1 MLGYPPGVVP
11 KAAPAW
17 THVEKGTQYARDVI
31 SGAVIAG
38 KWVKLACKRHLDDL
52 DRAAMGHN
60 GGPSLD
66 DEDVFPYFFDPKAAE
81 KACNFIELLP
91 HTKGKWAA
99 KRQKLVMEPWQCF
112 KTMCIFGWK
121 RVTDGARRFRK
132 AFVLE
137 SRKNG
142 KSAWAAA
149 VGLYM
154 LCADNEFGAEVYSG
168 ATNEKQAWEVFKPA
182 RLMAKNSP
190 ALTAYYGVETG
201 KGAGSNLY
209 KMADGAKFE
218 TVVGNPGDGASPSC
232 AIVDEY
238 HEHDTDAM
246 VSTFETGMGARD
258 QPLLL
263 IISTAGDNIAGPCYA
278 MQQEVEKM
286 LERVVPNEELFGII
300 YSADTD
306 VDWTSE
312 LALLQANPNYD
323 VSIRGEFLKS
333 MQKDAIQNAR
343 KVGAFKTKHL
353 NLWVQARNAYFNI
366 QRWKES
372 AKPTL
377 TLEMFHNQPVKI
389 GLDLASKVDIAA
401 KEYLFRLDQC
411 NCDVAKVLQDEGYK
425 YARFGQYYLPEKTI
439 SLGENEHYQG
449 WVLDKW
455 ITDTP
460 GDMIDYV
467 QIRDEILDDRDQ
479 FQLEE
484 LAFDQH
490 QARMMVSELIAEGIP
505 CVEVAP
511 LVLNF
516 SEPMKEIEAL
526 IRSRAIAHNGDPV
539 YTWMLSNVVSKPD
552 RKDNDYPNK
561 DRPENKIDGPVA
573 QIMAMARWML
583 IEDTSSVYETR
594 GILMV

>member
-1 MLGYPPGVVP
+1 MLGIPAGVFA
-11 KAAPAW
+11 KREL
-17 THVEKGTQYARDVI
+17 THVEKGLAYARDVL
-31 SGAVIAG
+31 SGTIPAG
-38 KWVKLACKRHLDDL
+38 KWVKLACQRHFDDL
-52 DRAAMGHN
+52 ERSRRGHN
-60 GGPSLD
+60 G
-66 DEDVFPYFFDPKAAE
+66 EVFPYYFDEKAAE

-91 HTKGKWAA
+91 HTKGRWAA
-99 KRQKLVMEPWQCF
+99 QRQKLTLEPWQCF
-112 KTMCIFGWK
+112 KTICIFGWK
-121 RVTDGARRFRK
+121 RLADGLRRFRK

-154 LCADNEFGAEVYSG
+154 LCADGEFGAEVYSG

-190 ALTAYYGVETG
+190 ALTSYYGVETG

-209 KMADGAKFE
+209 KVADGAKFE

-278 MQQEVEKM
+278 MQQDVQKV
-286 LERVVPNEELFGII
+286 LERVIENEELFGII
-300 YSADTD
+300 YAADPD

-312 LALLQANPNYD
+312 IALLQANPNYD
-323 VSIRGEFLKS
+323 ISVRADFLKS
-333 MQKDAIQNAR
+333 MQREAIQSAR

-353 NLWVQARNAYFNI
+353 NLWVQARDAYFNVQKWI
-366 QRWKES
+366 E
-372 AKPTL
+372 AEKPTL
-377 TLEMFHNQPVKI
+377 TLEMFHNQPAKI
-389 GLDLASKVDIAA
+389 GIDLASKVDIAA
-401 KEYLFRLDQC
+401 VEILFRLDQC
-411 NCDVAKVLQDEGYK
+411 SCDIAKLLQDEGYK
-425 YARFGQYYLPEKTI
+425 YARFGRYYLPEKTI

-449 WVLDKW
+449 WMADKW
-455 ITDTP
+455 IIETP

-467 QIRDEILDDRDQ
+467 TIRDDILDLCEILQ
-479 FQLEE
+479 VEE

-490 QARMMVSELIAEGIP
+490 QARMMVSELIAEGVN

-511 LVLNF
+511 TVLNF
-516 SEPMKEIEAL
+516 SEPMKEIEGL

-539 YTWMLSNVVSKPD
+539 YTWMLSNVVAKAD
-552 RKDNDYPNK
+552 RKDNVYPNK
-561 DRPENKIDGPVA
+561 DRNENKIDGPVA
-573 QIMAMARWML
+573 EIMAMARWMVL
-583 IEDTSSVYETR
+583 EDNKSVYEDR

>member
-1 MLGYPPGVVP
+1 MLGFPPGVVFTP
-11 KAAPAW
+11 KPLS
-17 THVEKGTQYARDVI
+17 HVQKGMQYAEDVI
-31 SGAVIAG
+31 SGKQIAG
-38 KWVKLACKRHLDDL
+38 KWAKLACKRHLSDL
-52 DRAAMGHN
+52 KRSVDGSN
-60 GGPSLD
+60 SDP
-66 DEDVFPYFFDPKAAE
+66 FPYYFDEKAAE
-81 KACNFIELLP
+81 KACNFVEELP

-99 KRQKLVMEPWQCF
+99 QRLKLVMEPWQCF
-112 KTMCIFGWK
+112 KTMAIFGWK
-121 RVTDGARRFRK
+121 RKSDGNRRFRK

-149 VGLYM
+149 IGLYM
-154 LCADNEFGAEVYSG
+154 FCADKEFGAEVYSG

-190 ALTAYYGVETG
+190 DLTAYYGVETG

-209 KMADGAKFE
+209 KLADGAKFE
-218 TVVGNPGDGASPSC
+218 TVIGNPGDGASPSC

-238 HEHDTDAM
+238 HEHITDAM

-263 IISTAGDNIAGPCYA
+263 VISTAGDNIAGPCYA
-278 MQQEVEKM
+278 MQQDVQKM
-286 LERVVPNEELFGII
+286 LEEVVPNDELFGII
-300 YSADTD
+300 YSADPD

-312 LALLQANPNYD
+312 LALRQANPNYD
-323 VSIRGEFLKS
+323 VSVRADFLKS
-333 MQKDAIQNAR
+333 MQRDAVQSAR

-353 NLWVQARNAYFNI
+353 NLWVQARDAYFNI
-366 QRWKES
+366 QRWQES
-372 AKPTL
+372 ERSNI

-401 KEYLFRLDQC
+401 VELLFRLDQC
-411 NCDVAKVLQDEGYK
+411 DCTAAKLLQDEGFR
-425 YARFGQYYLPEKTI
+425 YARFGKYYLPEKTI

-449 WVLDKW
+449 WVQDEW
-455 ITDTP
+455 ITETD

-467 QIRDEILDDRDQ
+467 QIREDILEFREQ

-490 QARMMVSELIAEGIP
+490 QARMMVSEMIEAGIN

-511 LVLNF
+511 IVLNF
-516 SEPMKEIEAL
+516 SEPMKEIEGL

-539 YTWMLSNVVSKPD
+539 FTWMLSNVVAKPD
-552 RKDNDYPNK
+552 AKDNVYPRKNRVE
-561 DRPENKIDGPVA
+561 DKIDGCVA
-573 QIMAMARWML
+573 QIMAMARQML
-583 IEDTSSVYETR
+583 IEDTSSVYDKE
-594 GILMV
+594 GIFMV

>member
-1 MLGYPPGVVP
+1 MLGVPPGVFP
-11 KAAPAW
+11 KRVL
-17 THVEKGTQYARDVI
+17 THVEKGTQYARDVLNDAI
-31 SGAVIAG
+31 PAG
-38 KWVKLACKRHLDDL
+38 KWVKLACKRHFRDL
-52 DRAAMGHN
+52 ERAARSHN
-60 GGPSLD
+60 G
-66 DEDVFPYFFDPKAAE
+66 EVFPYYFDEKAAE
-81 KACNFIELLP
+81 KVCNFIELLP

-99 KRQKLVMEPWQCF
+99 KRQKLVLEPWQCF
-112 KTMCIFGWK
+112 KTICIFGWK
-121 RVTDGARRFRK
+121 RLSDGMRRFRK

-149 VGLYM
+149 IGLYM
-154 LCADNEFGAEVYSG
+154 FVADNEFGAEVYSG

-182 RLMAKNSP
+182 RLMAKNTP
-190 ALTAYYGVETG
+190 ALSEYYGIETG

-209 KMADGAKFE
+209 RMSDGAKFE

-232 AIVDEY
+232 SIVDEY
-238 HEHDTDAM
+238 HEHATDSM
-246 VSTFETGMGARD
+246 VSTFETGMGARE

-278 MQQEVEKM
+278 MQQDVEKV
-286 LERVVPNEELFGII
+286 LEEVIENDELFGII
-300 YSADTD
+300 YSADPD

-323 VSIRGEFLKS
+323 ISIRGEFLKS
-333 MQKDAIQNAR
+333 MQREAIQSAR

-353 NLWVQARNAYFNI
+353 NLWVQARDAYFNI
-366 QRWKES
+366 QRWNES
-372 AKPTL
+372 SKPTV
-377 TLEMFHNQPVKI
+377 TLEMFLGQPVKI
-389 GLDLASKVDIAA
+389 GLDLASKIDIAA
-401 KEYLFRLDQC
+401 VELLFRLDQC
-411 NCDVAKVLQDEGYK
+411 NCEVAKLLQDEGFK
-425 YARFGQYYLPEKTI
+425 YVRFGRYYLPEKTI

-449 WVLDKW
+449 WALDGW
-455 ITDTP
+455 ITETP

-467 QIRDEILDDRDQ
+467 QIRDDVLDDCER
-479 FQLEE
+479 FQVEE

-490 QARMMVSELIAEGIP
+490 QARMMVSELIESGVN

-511 LVLNF
+511 TVLNF
-516 SEPMKEIEAL
+516 SEPMKEIDGL

-539 YTWMLSNVVSKPD
+539 YTWMLSNVTAKLD
-552 RKDNDYPNK
+552 AKDNCYPRK
-561 DRPENKIDGPVA
+561 ERVENKIDGPVA

-583 IEDTSSVYETR
+583 LEDTKSVYETR

>member
-1 MLGYPPGVVP
+1 MLGIPAGVFP
-11 KAAPAW
+11 RAAQEW
-17 THVEKGTQYARDVI
+17 THVEKGTQYARDVLN
-31 SGAVIAG
+31 GVIPAG
-38 KWVKLACKRHLDDL
+38 KWVKLACKRHFDDL
-52 DRAAMGHN
+52 EKASNRSNSD
-60 GGPSLD
+60 P
-66 DEDVFPYFFDPKAAE
+66 FPYYFDPKAAN
-81 KACNFIELLP
+81 KACKFVELLP
-91 HTKGKWAA
+91 HTKGRWAA
-99 KRQKLVMEPWQCF
+99 KREKLILEPWQCF

-121 RVTDGARRFRK
+121 RTADGYRRFRK

-149 VGLYM
+149 IGLYM
-154 LCADNEFGAEVYSG
+154 FCADGEFGSEIYSG

-190 ALTAYYGVETG
+190 QLMSYYGVDTG
-201 KGAGSNLY
+201 KGASSNLY
-209 KMADGAKFE
+209 KMSDGSKFE
-218 TVVGNPGDGASPSC
+218 TVVGKPGDGASPSC

-238 HEHDTDAM
+238 HEHDSDAM

-263 IISTAGDNIAGPCYA
+263 IISTAGDNLAGPCYA
-278 MQQEVEKM
+278 MQQDVEKM
-286 LERVVPNEELFGII
+286 LEGVIHNDELFGII
-300 YSADTD
+300 YAADPD

-312 LALLQANPNYD
+312 LALRQANPNYD
-323 VSIRGEFLKS
+323 ISVRAEFLKS
-333 MQKDAIQNAR
+333 MQREAIQSSR

-366 QRWKES
+366 QRWKEA

-377 TLEMFHNQPVKI
+377 TLEMFYNQPLKI

-411 NCDVAKVLQDEGYK
+411 NCDIAKVLQDEGYR
-425 YARFGQYYLPEKTI
+425 YARFGRYYLPEKTI

-449 WVLDKW
+449 WVHDNW
-455 ITDTP
+455 ITETP

-467 QIRDEILDDRDQ
+467 QIRDEIFDDREQ

-484 LAFDQH
+484 VAFDPH

-516 SEPMKEIEAL
+516 SEPMKEIEGL
-526 IRSRAIAHNGDPV
+526 IRSRAIAHNNDPV

-573 QIMAMARWML
+573 EIMAMARWML
-583 IEDTSSVYETR
+583 LEDTKSVYETR